1 MPGRTLR
8 HGLFLL
14 AILAVLSFYLPQL
27 QHQSAQA
34 ASDADYSRM
43 RLLTEVMEQVQKKY
57 VEKKTPDELLTEAV
71 KGMVSSLDP
80 HSSYMTPEE
89 FKELQ
94 IETKGTFSGV
104 GIVITTKDGI
114 LTVVSPIEGTPAF
127 KAGVEA
133 GDRIMKIDGK
143 LTKGMNLMDAVKS
156 IRGPKGSKVVLT
168 VLREGANNLK
178 DIEIVRDMIPIKSV
192 RYYLLDDGYG
202 LIRLANFQENT
213 TDELVKGLLELQKQ
227 KVPLKGLII
236 DLRTNPG
243 GLLTEAVNVADQF
256 LDSGLIVST
265 RGRTPDQEMVFRA
278 TPHMTAN
285 NYPIIVLVNQGSASA
300 SEILAGALQDH
311 HRAMILGTQSF
322 GKGSVQTIM
331 PLEDKGALK
340 LTTARYYTPSGRA
353 IQAKGITPDL
363 VVPFKQPA
371 PAPKAEKKSQGLR
384 EKDLQGAMAPEE
396 EKETVKSEKAEPAKN
411 GEAEPA
417 KDLKKDKAEKDKL
430 YYPQDRLEKDNQMVR
445 ALDLLKAWQIFSGRE
460 GINQAKDAGAVKK
473 Q

>member
-14 AILAVLSFYLPQL
+14 AIMAVLSFYLPQF

-80 HSSYMTPEE
+80 HSAYMTPEE
-89 FKELQ
+89 YKELQ
-94 IETKGTFSGV
+94 VETKGTFSGV

-133 GDRIMKIDGK
+133 GDRIMKINGK
-143 LTKGMNLMDAVKS
+143 LTKGMTLMDAVKN

-192 RYYLLDDGYG
+192 RYYLLEDGYG

-213 TDELVKGLLELQKQ
+213 TDELVKGLNELQSQ

-243 GLLTEAVNVADQF
+243 GLLTEAVN
-256 LDSGLIVST
+256 
-265 RGRTPDQEMVFRA
+265 
-278 TPHMTAN
+278 
-285 NYPIIVLVNQGSASA
+285 
-300 SEILAGALQDH
+300 
-311 HRAMILGTQSF
+311 
-322 GKGSVQTIM
+322 
-331 PLEDKGALK
+331 
-340 LTTARYYTPSGRA
+340 
-353 IQAKGITPDL
+353 
-363 VVPFKQPA
+363 
-371 PAPKAEKKSQGLR
+371 
-384 EKDLQGAMAPEE
+384 
-396 EKETVKSEKAEPAKN
+396 
-411 GEAEPA
+411 
-417 KDLKKDKAEKDKL
+417 
-430 YYPQDRLEKDNQMVR
+430 
-445 ALDLLKAWQIFSGRE
+445 
-460 GINQAKDAGAVKK
+460 
-473 Q
+473 

>member
-1 MPGRTLR
+1 MPGRALR
-8 HGLFLL
+8 FSLFLL
-14 AILAVLSFYLPQL
+14 AILALLTIYLPQL
-27 QHQSAQA
+27 QQQPAQA

-43 RLLTEVMEQVQKKY
+43 RLLTEVMGQIQKKY

-80 HSSYMTPEE
+80 HSSYLTPEE

-94 IETKGTFSGV
+94 IETKGSFSGV
-104 GIVITTKDGI
+104 GIVLTTRDGI
-114 LTVVSPIEGTPAF
+114 LTVVSPIEGTPAY

-143 LTKGMNLMDAVKS
+143 LTKGMTLMDAVKV
-156 IRGPKGSKVVLT
+156 IRGTKGTKVVLT
-168 VLREGANNLK
+168 ILREGQSNFK
-178 DIEIVRDMIPIKSV
+178 EIEIIRDTIPIKSV
-192 RYYLLDDGYG
+192 RSYIIEDGYG

-213 TDELVKGLLELQKQ
+213 TDDLVAALKKLQSQ

-243 GLLTEAVNVADQF
+243 GLLTEAVNVSDQF
-256 LDSGLIVST
+256 LDNGLIVST
-265 RGRTPDQEMVFRA
+265 RGRDAGQEMVFRA
-278 TPHMTAN
+278 TPRMTAG

-300 SEILAGALQDH
+300 SEIVAGALQDH
-311 HRAMILGTQSF
+311 RRAMVLGTQTF
-322 GKGSVQTIM
+322 GKGSVQTIL

-353 IQAKGITPDL
+353 IQAKGIIPDL

-371 PAPKAEKKSQGLR
+371 PAAKTDKKNKGLS
-384 EKDLQGAMAPEE
+384 EKDLQGAIAPEGE
-396 EKETVKSEKAEPAKN
+396 EEPAKPAKAEP
-411 GEAEPA
+411 PQ
-417 KDLKKDKAEKDKL
+417 DKEQDKTKQDKL
-430 YYPQDRLEKDNQMVR
+430 HYPKDRLEQDNQMVR
-445 ALDLLKAWQIFSGRE
+445 ALDLLKAWQIFSGHE
-460 GINQAKDAGAVKK
+460 GLTKAKDSGAVKK